1 MLNTQYQA
9 VNVKI
14 SGITQT
20 LKGHHVKMMPS
31 WDAHKE
37 QNSGQ
42 KQAKLD
48 NSLRAS
54 TQDNIPAAVEL
65 KVSLNNLTF
74 LY

>member
-20 LKGHHVKMMPS
+20 LKGQHVKMMPS

-42 KQAKLD
+42 K
-48 NSLRAS
+48 
-54 TQDNIPAAVEL
+54 
-65 KVSLNNLTF
+65 
-74 LY
+74 